1 MVRSV
6 TVFDPDFTEDDMAA
20 ALAFED
26 DKALRCGGCGHHVDE
41 SMAMGADQFYDSEPI
56 VCHACA
62 ARDMA
67 IDRFRKDN
75 GEMAGTKWRVFRR
88 KGTR

>member
-1 MVRSV
+1 
-6 TVFDPDFTEDDMAA
+6 MAQ
-20 ALAFED
+20 
-26 DKALRCGGCGHHVDE
+26 
-41 SMAMGADQFYDSEPI
+41 GADQLYDSEPV

-67 IDRFRKDN
+67 QERYRKDN
-75 GEMAGTKWRVFRR
+75 GEQSGIKWRVFRR

>member
-1 MVRSV
+1 
-6 TVFDPDFTEDDMAA
+6 
-20 ALAFED
+20 
-26 DKALRCGGCGHHVDE
+26 
-41 SMAMGADQFYDSEPI
+41 MAMGADQFYDSEPI